1 MIETLLLYEPSLV
14 DLSRDGRDHWHLRH
28 LMKVVLHAE
37 NQYAPKI
44 AQVQMI
50 LTSLEIA
57 NVSDATS
64 QQLLEQK
71 LLEFSENT
79 GHDNTHMHRVGTCIP
94 IFIGFYVQIFFS
106 QNYVRVSQLSI
117 WTGPPH

>member
-14 DLSRDGRDHWHLRH
+14 DLSRDGQDNWHLRH

-37 NQYAPKI
+37 NQYALKI
-44 AQVQMI
+44 AQLQMI

-57 NVSDATS
+57 HVNNATS

-79 GHDNTHMHRVGTCIP
+79 GHDNTHMHRVGTCMP
-94 IFIGFYVQIFFS
+94 IFLGFYFFLS
-106 QNYVRVSQLSI
+106 QSYVRVSQLSI

>member
-1 MIETLLLYEPSLV
+1 
-14 DLSRDGRDHWHLRH
+14 
-28 LMKVVLHAE
+28 
-37 NQYAPKI
+37 
-44 AQVQMI
+44 MI

-57 NVSDATS
+57 HVSDATS

-79 GHDNTHMHRVGTCIP
+79 GHDNTHMHRVGTCMP
-94 IFIGFYVQIFFS
+94 IFIGFYVQSFFS

>member
-14 DLSRDGRDHWHLRH
+14 DLSRDRRDHRHLRH

-44 AQVQMI
+44 AQLQMI

-57 NVSDATS
+57 HVSDATS

-71 LLEFSENT
+71 LLEFSETT
-79 GHDNTHMHRVGTCIP
+79 GHDNTHMHMVGTCMP
-94 IFIGFYVQIFFS
+94 IFIGFYVQRFFS
-106 QNYVRVSQLSI
+106 HKIMLKYLN
-117 WTGPPH
+117 

>member
-1 MIETLLLYEPSLV
+1 MKEWFVIEILLLYEPSLV

-44 AQVQMI
+44 AQLQMI

-57 NVSDATS
+57 HVSDATS

-79 GHDNTHMHRVGTCIP
+79 GHDNTHMHMVGTCMP
-94 IFIGFYVQIFFS
+94 IFIGFYVQIFSHKIMFEYL
-106 QNYVRVSQLSI
+106 N
-117 WTGPPH
+117 

>member
-1 MIETLLLYEPSLV
+1 MIEILLLYEPSLV

-44 AQVQMI
+44 AQLQMI

-57 NVSDATS
+57 HVSDATS
-64 QQLLEQK
+64 QQFLEQK
-71 LLEFSENT
+71 LLDLFSENT
-79 GHDNTHMHRVGTCIP
+79 GHDNTHMHRVGTCMP
-94 IFIGFYVQIFFS
+94 IFIGFYVQSFF
-106 QNYVRVSQLSI
+106 L
-117 WTGPPH
+117 TKLC

>member
-1 MIETLLLYEPSLV
+1 MKEWFVIEILLLYEPSLA

-44 AQVQMI
+44 AQLQMI

-57 NVSDATS
+57 HVSDATS

-79 GHDNTHMHRVGTCIP
+79 GHDNTHMH
-94 IFIGFYVQIFFS
+94 
-106 QNYVRVSQLSI
+106 L
-117 WTGPPH
+117 